1 LESISPLCSFIENYS
16 NKEILERVYTQI
28 QSFLNDPTL
37 KENYDIKIE
46 IIKAFKRIIVKIDS
60 KFREEFLLPYLT
72 ILKIQTI
79 ETSSTCF
86 TCFT

>member
-46 IIKAFKRIIVKIDS
+46 IIKAFKNS
-60 KFREEFLLPYLT
+60 NN
-72 ILKIQTI
+72 
-79 ETSSTCF
+79 
-86 TCFT
+86 